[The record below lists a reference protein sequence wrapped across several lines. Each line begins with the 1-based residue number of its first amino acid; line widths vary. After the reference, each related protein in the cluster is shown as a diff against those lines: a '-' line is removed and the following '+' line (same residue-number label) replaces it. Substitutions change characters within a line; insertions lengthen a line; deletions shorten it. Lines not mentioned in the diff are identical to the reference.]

1 MLKCKY
7 HFRGGSL
14 MLKYKY
20 CSHGGSLM
28 LKYKYYSHGES
39 LTLKHDCL
47 QRRTSVS
54 VFRVRTVDHVL
65 ITSTATPVVVLLA
78 ILESTVRL
86 VSRFVF
92 Q

>member
-1 MLKCKY
+1 MLKFNYYC
-7 HFRGGSL
+7 HGRSL
-14 MLKYKY
+14 ILK
-20 CSHGGSLM
+20 C
-28 LKYKYYSHGES
+28 
-39 LTLKHDCL
+39 DCL

-54 VFRVRTVDHVL
+54 VIHVRTVDHVL

-86 VSRFVF
+86 VSIFVF